1 MNVVPGLDSAR
12 GRFALLAPPQAHV
25 PSDFS
30 RVDPD
35 HDWHGRML
43 GRMQKVRGAVYLE
56 EGAIRKSQLTPNGR
70 HQIPV
75 DDRAW
80 HVLALDDIMRIYGCS
95 RYLAHPNAVG
105 FSRLSVAHCPL
116 AKSKVWGNR
125 FRDAVESD
133 IDTARRRGIAFVEV
147 GGWALM
153 PDLRCS
159 VEALRIA
166 LATYSLARTLG
177 GCIGIATATQR
188 HGSSSILRRIGGR
201 PLSFGGTNLPSYYDP
216 QYGCQMEILRFDSS
230 EPNPRYENW
239 IEDLS
244 QYLKTEPVI
253 HAQYAAPVRMPT
265 PIRVSEVYTK
275 PIRRHIEPSFVPAV

>member
-1 MNVVPGLDSAR
+1 MNVVPSLDSAR

-30 RVDPD
+30 RVDRG

-43 GRMQKVRGAVYLE
+43 GRMQKVRGTVYLE
-56 EGAIRKSQLTPNGR
+56 EGAIRKSQLTADGR

-95 RYLAHPNAVG
+95 RYFAHLNTVR
-105 FSRLSVAHCPL
+105 FSRLGVANSPL
-116 AKSKVWGNR
+116 AKSKIWGSR

-133 IDTARRRGIAFVEV
+133 IDTAHRRGIAFVEV
-147 GGWALM
+147 GGWALR

-201 PLSFGGTNLPSYYDP
+201 PLRCGGIDLPSYYDP
-216 QYGCQMEILRFDSS
+216 QYGCEMEILRFDSS
-230 EPNPRYENW
+230 EPNPRYEIW
-239 IEDLS
+239 IEELS
-244 QYLKTEPVI
+244 HYLKTAPVI
-253 HAQYAAPVRMPT
+253 HAEYAAPVRMPA
-265 PIRVSEVYTK
+265 PIRVPEVV
-275 PIRRHIEPSFVPAV
+275 RFEPTLVGAV